1 MGLYGYW
8 VVGEKKERLIPLNDK
23 ACVAPN
29 NYVKVRSTGNSS
41 LFLNRF
47 GEPLGER
54 ELQKMLRKYLQ
65 KVGIQRAGVHTL
77 RHTLALHH
85 ISKGM
90 SVKTLQ
96 DAMGHKDTRSIMIYV
111 SLVGEMRNRLQRNA
125 L

>member
-1 MGLYGYW
+1 M
-8 VVGEKKERLIPLNDK
+8 NDK
-23 ACVAPN
+23 ACVALN
-29 NYVKVRSTGNSS
+29 NYVKVRRDTRNSS

-47 GEPLGER
+47 GKPLGER
-54 ELQKMLRKYLQ
+54 GVQKMLRKYLQ

-77 RHTLALHH
+77 RHTFALHH
-85 ISKGM
+85 IAKGM

-96 DAMGHKDTRSIMIYV
+96 DVIGHKDMRSTMIYV